1 MRALQT
7 SLAWLRPLVDS
18 AAWDYAVVWKLG
30 HDPSCSLFIEWVG
43 CCCGG
48 GGGGGGGSRL
58 DGVKVEERGEP
69 RRLLCRDLRDQ
80 HPVRTRACRALALY
94 PSFLPLYSGIRGEV
108 GISNRPRWIRE
119 ASASDSSSVQEFT
132 GTSVLISVVGGIV
145 ELFSAKHMPEE
156 PLEKEMMMTWSLFL
170 REAVNAGICDLS
182 IDELLIQ
189 EYFKLYP
196 SPLHLSGL
204 DPGLPQLPTGTESS
218 NYPEG
223 SSSSS
228 DLTTNE
234 YPSFDLHSILG
245 YLSQAGLMKQSVV
258 ESMESKDSKS
268 LSKQT
273 NLSGC
278 HVGAAKRKGVD
289 KQQEGGKCQAK
300 NLVTERKRR
309 TRIKEGLY
317 TLRSLVPNISKM
329 DMTSI
334 LGDAAEYIVNLETEM
349 RKLKEELEKS
359 EKELCR
365 LKDTDSKSLARSVG
379 HGCSK
384 SLAGKLDNLEIS
396 HLDLKTNPKAQ
407 VEVNQIG
414 NGDFLVKILMSQKHG
429 WFTGM
434 MDGINSLGY
443 TVVDA
448 NVTTLNGKVL
458 ANLMLES
465 VLRLFLFFQ
474 LSDGALPKNLRESL
488 MQLASLISQ

>member
-1 MRALQT
+1 MQKNRAGELSRYLQSRSGEEADRPSAMRALQR

-43 CCCGG
+43 AAAAEEEEEDR
-48 GGGGGGGSRL
+48 GSTASRWRS
-58 DGVKVEERGEP
+58 EESPAGCSAGTSAISTP
-69 RRLLCRDLRDQ
+69 
-80 HPVRTRACRALALY
+80 
-94 PSFLPLYSGIRGEV
+94 IRGEV

-156 PLEKEMMMTWSLFL
+156 PLEKEMMTTWSLFL

-189 EYFKLYP
+189 EYFKIYP

-204 DPGLPQLPTGTESS
+204 DPGLPQLPTGTQSS

-234 YPSFDLHSILG
+234 YPSFDLHNILG

-258 ESMESKDSKS
+258 ESMGSKDSKS
-268 LSKQT
+268 LSNQT

-396 HLDLKTNPKAQ
+396 HLDLKTNPK
-407 VEVNQIG
+407 VN
-414 NGDFLVKILMSQKHG
+414 
-429 WFTGM
+429 
-434 MDGINSLGY
+434 
-443 TVVDA
+443 
-448 NVTTLNGKVL
+448 
-458 ANLMLES
+458 
-465 VLRLFLFFQ
+465 
-474 LSDGALPKNLRESL
+474 
-488 MQLASLISQ
+488 